1 MKKLKKLLN
10 KESKFKVVIFYG
22 PFAVG
27 KYTVAKE
34 FHKQTGFKF
43 FHNHHT
49 YDLVKNIFERNT
61 LNMDRLNEKLKF
73 EIIEEIA
80 KAKINVV
87 TTHAYSAKYVSK
99 TGLSDPQYVK
109 KMESIVNKAGGI
121 AYFIHLTA
129 NSEVLIKR
137 VTGESRKKFSKLK
150 DAKIMRQ
157 LMKEKDWITPAS
169 VKNNIEIENSNLSP
183 KQVVKQVRE
192 LIQI

>member
-1 MKKLKKLLN
+1 MKKLKKLSN
-10 KESKFKVVIFYG
+10 KEPKFKVVIFYG

-27 KYTVAKE
+27 KYTVAEE

-49 YDLVKNIFERNT
+49 YDLVKSLFERNT
-61 LNMDRLNEKLKF
+61 LNMDYLNENIRLSVIK
-73 EIIEEIA
+73 EIA

-109 KMESIVNKAGGI
+109 KIESIVNKAGGV

-129 NSEVLIKR
+129 SSEVLIKR

-157 LMKEKDWITPAS
+157 LMKEKDWTTGAP